1 MIAKIIPIKSVRRSN
16 FSALIQYLTD
26 PQDKSERVGQIKVSN
41 CYSDD
46 LTAGLLEIQ
55 NMQEMNTRAKS
66 DKTCHLV
73 LSFPEGERLSLS
85 DLNAIEERF
94 CDVLGFGGHQRIS
107 VVHDDTNNLHIHI
120 AINKIHPKNLTIHN
134 PYYDYYKV
142 AKLCEQIEQDY
153 GLTTV
158 NHETLKDRA
167 SRVAQEIE
175 TRTGVESLLGWIK
188 RECLDELKQPDNW
201 QDLHQALARHG
212 LEIKERG
219 NGFVLVANNGVAVKA
234 SSVDRSLSKGSLIQR
249 LGAFVPSDQS
259 EQSSQQNA
267 KQYQPKPLQNQIDN
281 SKLYARYQQV
291 QSDSARQR
299 TTQWAMLRHTRDQLI
314 ERAKREAKLKRNI
327 IKSIKAGRL
336 AKKALYATAH
346 QQFKTTIQ
354 VIKSDYQKAYQ
365 HSKTSHSR
373 MGWLD
378 WLTFEAKNGNAEAL
392 AVLRSRR
399 VGQFKGNQIT
409 TKQSNDDSIT
419 NSHFKDGFIKD
430 DCVESITKI
439 GTVTYKAGST
449 TIRDDGKRLIVLSDT
464 TQDALV
470 DILQVAMKKY
480 GSHLAINGTESFR
493 LEIAQVAAQNQ
504 MRITFDDK
512 PLEQYRQQ
520 LMKQHALGR
529 EQSAGQKR
537 PTTSITTRRSL

>member
-1 MIAKIIPIKSVRRSN
+1 MI
-16 FSALIQYLTD
+16 
-26 PQDKSERVGQIKVSN
+26 
-41 CYSDD
+41 
-46 LTAGLLEIQ
+46 EIQ
-55 NMQEMNTRAKS
+55 NTQEMNKRAKS

-73 LSFPEGERLSLS
+73 LSFPEGERLSFA

-94 CDVLGFGGHQRIS
+94 CDVLGFNGHQRIS
-107 VVHDDTNNLHIHI
+107 VVHDDTNNLHMHI
-120 AINKIHPKNLTIHN
+120 AINKIHPINLTIHN
-134 PYYDYYKV
+134 PYFDYKKV
-142 AKLCEQIEQDY
+142 AKLCEQIEQEY

-158 NHETLKDRA
+158 NHETVSDKA
-167 SRVAQEIE
+167 ARVAQEIE
-175 TRTGVESLLGWIK
+175 ARTGVESLLGWIK
-188 RECLDELKQPDNW
+188 REALTEIKGADNW
-201 QDLHQALARHG
+201 QDLHKALARHG

-219 NGFVLVANNGVAVKA
+219 NGFVLVANNGVVVKA
-234 SSVDRSLSKGSLIQR
+234 SSVDRSLSKGNLTQR
-249 LGAFVPSDQS
+249 LGAFVQNEHST
-259 EQSSQQNA
+259 QSSQQNA
-267 KQYQPKPLQNQIDN
+267 KQYQPRPLQNRIDT
-281 SKLYARYQQV
+281 SELYARYQQE
-291 QSDSARQR
+291 QNDSARQR

-314 ERAKREAKLKRNI
+314 ERAKYEAKLKRNI

-378 WLTFEAKNGNAEAL
+378 WLAFEAKNGNAEAL

-399 VGQFKGNQIT
+399 IGLFKGNQVSA
-409 TKQSNDDSIT
+409 KQSYDGPSA
-419 NSHFKDGFIKD
+419 NSHFKDGL
-430 DCVESITKI
+430 VESITKI

-449 TIRDDGKRLIVLSDT
+449 TIRDDGKRLIVLPYTS
-464 TQDALV
+464 QEALR

-512 PLEQYRQQ
+512 PLEKYRQE
-520 LMKQHALGR
+520 LLKQHALGR
-529 EQSAGQKR
+529 AQSVGQKR
-537 PTTSITTRRSL
+537 STTSITTRRSL

>member
-1 MIAKIIPIKSVRRSN
+1 MIAKIIPIKSVRKSN

-26 PQDKSERVGQIKVSN
+26 PQNKSERISQIKVSN

-46 LTAGLLEIQ
+46 QIAALIEIQ
-55 NMQEMNTRAKS
+55 NTQEMNTRAKS

-73 LSFPEGERLSLS
+73 LSLPEGERLSLA

-94 CDVLGFGGHQRIS
+94 CDALGFSGHQRIS
-107 VVHDDTNNLHIHI
+107 VVHDDTNNLHMHI
-120 AINKIHPKNLTIHN
+120 AINKIHPENLTIHN
-134 PYYDYYKV
+134 PYYDYKKV
-142 AKLCEQIEQDY
+142 AKLCEQIEQEY

-158 NHETLKDRA
+158 NHETVSDKA
-167 SRVAQEIE
+167 ARVAQGIE
-175 TRTGVESLLGWIK
+175 ARTGVESLLNWIK
-188 RECLDELKQPDNW
+188 REAITEIKHAESW
-201 QDLHQALARHG
+201 QDLHQILKRHG
-212 LEIKERG
+212 LAIKERG

-234 SSVDRSLSKGSLIQR
+234 SSVDRSLSKGNLTQR
-249 LGAFVPSDQS
+249 LGAFIPGEHSDQS
-259 EQSSQQNA
+259 SSPDT
-267 KQYQPKPLQNQIDN
+267 KQYQSRPLQNRIDT
-281 SKLYARYQQV
+281 SKLYARYQQE
-291 QSDSARQR
+291 QENSARQR
-299 TTQWAMLRHTRDQLI
+299 SSQWAILRQSRDQLI
-314 ERAKREAKLKRNI
+314 DRAKREAKLKRDL

-336 AKKALYATAH
+336 AKKALCATTY
-346 QQFKTTIQ
+346 QQLKTTIA

-365 HSKTSHSR
+365 QSKTRHSR

-399 VGQFKGNQIT
+399 SGQFKGNQVS
-409 TKQSNDDSIT
+409 TKQSHDGLSA
-419 NSHFKDGFIKD
+419 NSHFKDGL
-430 DCVESITKI
+430 VESISKI

-449 TIRDDGKRLIVLSDT
+449 TIRDDGKRLIVLPDT
-464 TQDALV
+464 SQEALV

-480 GSHLAINGTESFR
+480 GSHLAINGAESFR
-493 LEIAQVAAQNQ
+493 LQIAQVAAQNQ

-520 LMKQHALGR
+520 LMKQR
-529 EQSAGQKR
+529 RVNKVQSAGQKR

>member
-1 MIAKIIPIKSVRRSN
+1 MIAKIIPIKSVRKSN
-16 FSALIQYLTD
+16 YSALIQYLTD
-26 PQDKSERVGQIKVSN
+26 PQDKSERVSQIKVSN
-41 CYSDD
+41 CYSDE
-46 LTAGLLEIQ
+46 LTAVLIEIQ
-55 NMQEMNTRAKS
+55 NTQEMNTRAKS

-73 LSFPEGERLSLS
+73 LSFPEGERLSLP

-94 CDVLGFGGHQRIS
+94 CDALGFNGHQRIS
-107 VVHDDTNNLHIHI
+107 VVHDDTNNLHMHI
-120 AINKIHPKNLTIHN
+120 AINKIHPRSLTIHN
-134 PYYDYYKV
+134 PYYDYKKV
-142 AKLCEQIEQDY
+142 AKLCEQIEQEY
-153 GLTTV
+153 GLTQI
-158 NHETLKDRA
+158 NHETVNEKA

-175 TRTGVESLLGWIK
+175 VRTGVESLLGWIK

-234 SSVDRSLSKGSLIQR
+234 SSVDRSLSKGNLTQR
-249 LGAFVPSDQS
+249 LGAFVQNEHST
-259 EQSSQQNA
+259 QSSQQNT
-267 KQYQPKPLQNQIDN
+267 KQYQPRPLQNRIDT
-281 SKLYARYQQV
+281 SKLYARYQQE
-291 QSDSARQR
+291 QENSARKR
-299 TTQWAMLRHTRDQLI
+299 SSQWVMLRQSRDQLI
-314 ERAKREAKLKRNI
+314 DRAKYEAKLKRNL

-346 QQFKTTIQ
+346 QQFKTTIA

-365 HSKTSHSR
+365 SSKTCHSR

-399 VGQFKGNQIT
+399 TGQFKGNQVSG
-409 TKQSNDDSIT
+409 KQSNDGFST
-419 NSHFKDGFIKD
+419 NGHFKDSL
-430 DCVESITKI
+430 VESITRI

-449 TIRDDGKRLIVLSDT
+449 TIRDDGKRLIVLPDT
-464 TQDALV
+464 SQGALR

-493 LEIAQVAAQNQ
+493 HEIAQVAAQNQ
-504 MRITFDDK
+504 MRVTFDDK
-512 PLEQYRQQ
+512 QLEKYRQE
-520 LMKQHALGR
+520 LLKQHALGR
-529 EQSAGQKR
+529 TQSAGGMR
-537 PTTSITTRRSL
+537 SAPSTSRRSL